1 MATSSDPVGDMIAM
15 IKNAQG
21 RRHKRLS
28 LPHSRLKEG
37 VAGVLKTEGY
47 LEDLKVIPDDK
58 RPQIKSLHLWLKYDG
73 DGKSVITDIKRVSKP
88 GCRIFRGVD
97 NFGKVLDGL
106 GISVLSTS
114 KGVLSDRQAKKQRV
128 GGELICRVW

>member
-21 RRHKRLS
+21 RRHKRLAC
-28 LPHSRLKEG
+28 PHSRLKEG
-37 VAGVLKTEGY
+37 VAGVLKSEGY

-73 DGKSVITDIKRVSKP
+73 DGKAVITDIKRVSKP

-97 NFGKVLDGL
+97 NLGRVLDGL
-106 GISVLSTS
+106 GITVLSTS

-128 GGELICRVW
+128 GGELICKVW

>member
-15 IKNAQG
+15 IKNAHG

-37 VAGVLKTEGY
+37 VAGVLKSEGY
-47 LEDLKVIPDDK
+47 IEDLRVVADDK
-58 RPQIKSLHLWLKYDG
+58 YPQIKSLHLFLKYDG
-73 DGKSVITDIKRVSKP
+73 DGKAVITDIKRVSRP

-97 NFGKVLDGL
+97 KLGRVLDGL

-114 KGVLSDRQAKKQRV
+114 KGVLSDRQAKKQRL
-128 GGELICRVW
+128 GGELLCKVW